1 MNEVIEKVE
10 SKKTIEQKVIDLY
23 EARKNLKLEYKVAK
37 QACKRIPLDL
47 VIDNVTPENFEKEM
61 DKILNKT
68 SNLSSTCRS
77 TMMEIANAIYE

>member
-23 EARKNLKLEYKVAK
+23 EARKNLKLEYKVVK

-68 SNLSSTCRS
+68 SNLSSSCRS
-77 TMMEIANAIYE
+77 AMIEIANAIYE

>member
-37 QACKRIPLDL
+37 QVCKRIPLDL

-68 SNLSSTCRS
+68 SNLSSACRS

>member
-1 MNEVIEKVE
+1 MNEVIAKVE
-10 SKKTIEQKVIDLY
+10 GKKTIEQKIKDLY
-23 EARKNLKLEYKVAK
+23 EARKNLKLEYKGAK
-37 QACKRIPLDL
+37 QVYKRISLDS

-77 TMMEIANAIYE
+77 TMIEIANAIYE

>member
-1 MNEVIEKVE
+1 MNEVIAKVE
-10 SKKTIEQKVIDLY
+10 GKKTIEQKIKDLY

-37 QACKRIPLDL
+37 QVYKRISLDS

-68 SNLSSTCRS
+68 SKLSSTCRS
-77 TMMEIANAIYE
+77 TMIEIANAIYE